1 MVDWTGTTVQIVI
14 ALIGSSSV
22 FVAGLGGYFSELN
35 KPDINVELLES
46 EDLSSINLQQTSC

>member
-35 KPDINVELLES
+35 KPDIHVDLIDCISPLLS
-46 EDLSSINLQQTSC
+46 HHCHLG